1 MILDPARLSLLSPL
15 SLASLS
21 QPANF
26 SFFAGSRCA
35 SLPSTILPRR
45 TLPRCCSPLSRCPA
59 TVLPLSRL
67 ISPPS
72 RPTAAALISLSS
84 PDLSPSPNCC
94 AALLSPRRTA
104 RISLSPRLISL
115 LLRASPSPQ
124 TLPCCYCAHLSPQ
137 TPDLAAAAHISL
149 SSPDLAAVARISLP
163 KRCTA
168 AAALA

>member
-1 MILDPARLSLLSPL
+1 MGSALLSCSPPYHQLWNVWRGRACGNLMSEKEPAKLSFPPLSYWTQRDFSLLSPLSLASL

-72 RPTAAALISLSS
+72 RPAAAALISLSLRLIS
-84 PDLSPSPNCC
+84 PPRRT
-94 AALLSPRRTA
+94 AALLS
-104 RISLSPRLISL
+104 SPLAE
-115 LLRASPSPQ
+115 LRAS
-124 TLPCCYCAHLSPQ
+124 LSL
-137 TPDLAAAAHISL
+137 LA
-149 SSPDLAAVARISLP
+149 
-163 KRCTA
+163 
-168 AAALA
+168 